1 MFALLS
7 YWSTSAVAAESCL
20 PGHEWS
26 SSLPG
31 DPGGPT
37 ERDIHVYYHAQRL
50 QQMMAAH
57 SLRVMPEKGQFRT
70 LPAGAT
76 KPAPRGDV
84 PCAIAAHA
92 TKSDGSAGREGEVA
106 VVIHQVALGMRFSS
120 DLKLGDLVPL
130 EPGVPGTTYSFEV
143 QPGFLNVV
151 LAKMPLRA
159 DESDQLYE
167 QLKKPKDEELHE
179 QVRSVKDEV

>member
-1 MFALLS
+1 MLEHRCFKKGDCGGGVLLARPRVVTFAARRPRWRRKRCS
-7 YWSTSAVAAESCL
+7 
-20 PGHEWS
+20 H
-26 SSLPG
+26 SLPCAALAT
-31 DPGGPT
+31 DDGGS
-37 ERDIHVYYHAQRL
+37 Q
-50 QQMMAAH
+50 
-57 SLRVMPEKGQFRT
+57 LRVVSEKGQFRT
-70 LPAGAT
+70 LPAGET

-92 TKSDGSAGREGEVA
+92 TKSDGSAGRAGEVA

-159 DESDQLYE
+159 DEQDELYE
-167 QLKKPKDEELHE
+167 QLKKPRDEELYE
-179 QVRSVKDEV
+179 QVKNVKDEV